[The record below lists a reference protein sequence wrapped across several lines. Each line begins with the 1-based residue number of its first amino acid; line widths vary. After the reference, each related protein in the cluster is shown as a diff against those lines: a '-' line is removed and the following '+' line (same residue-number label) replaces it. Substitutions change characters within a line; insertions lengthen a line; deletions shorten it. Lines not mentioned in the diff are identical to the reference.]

1 MAARSSTAERLA
13 AVVWLACAC
22 DLPRDPEGTAERV
35 VRHGLRVG
43 VVHEPPWACRRD
55 GRPLAGAEV
64 DLVREFARARGLD
77 LSFTL
82 GGETRLLAALQ
93 RFEYDLVIGGL
104 VADSPYA
111 ADVGFTR
118 PYHDAV
124 DGEHVFALPPGEN
137 AWTMQVEAFLGGAD
151 IDAAL
156 ARGRADCGDL

>member
-13 AVVWLACAC
+13 VVAWLCAC

-35 VRHGLRVG
+35 ALRGIRVG
-43 VVHEPPWACRRD
+43 VIHEPPWACRRD
-55 GRPLAGAEV
+55 GRSLAGAEV

-77 LSFTL
+77 LTFTL

-104 VADSPYA
+104 VEDSPYA
-111 ADVGFTR
+111 DDVGFTR
-118 PYHDAV
+118 TYHRAV
-124 DGEHVFALPPGEN
+124 DGEHVFAVPPGEN
-137 AWTMQVEAFLGGAD
+137 AWTMQLEAFLGGAD

-156 ARGRADCGDL
+156 ARGRADCGDS